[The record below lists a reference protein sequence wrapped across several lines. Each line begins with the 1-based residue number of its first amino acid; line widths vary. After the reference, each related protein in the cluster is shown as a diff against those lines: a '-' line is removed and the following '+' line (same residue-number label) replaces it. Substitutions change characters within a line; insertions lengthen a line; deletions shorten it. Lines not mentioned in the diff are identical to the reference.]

1 MTGNL
6 MRRIFRDHSELFA
19 EVTGI
24 PLVVIENTWTLYTAG
39 ASRLPIDPDTFSNL
53 ADETLR
59 LYREALP
66 WYPVNASFHRMQR
79 HWPEMMR
86 LLPPTIS
93 IGMLSEVEKINHYN
107 RNMGAFLTNFLQKI
121 EFVQVHLVKV
131 DLRH

>member
-1 MTGNL
+1 
-6 MRRIFRDHSELFA
+6 MRRVFRDHSELFA

-59 LYREALP
+59 LYRAALP
-66 WYPVNASFHRMQR
+66 WYPVNASFHRMRR
-79 HWPEMMR
+79 HWPEIMR

-93 IGMLSEVEKINHYN
+93 IGMLSEVEKSHHYKGN
-107 RNMGAFLTNFLQKI
+107 TWGLF
-121 EFVQVHLVKV
+121 
-131 DLRH
+131 